1 MAPNRPS
8 SMVHRQWLPS
18 NRASLLGLFLT
29 LSSAL
34 IEAGELE
41 ATVLLTPQLASR
53 ISFETVGMTPYGEV
67 IRLPG
72 RVTLDEHRVARIGPS
87 ISGRVVEVRAFTGR
101 QVKKGDVLAV
111 LNSTELSHA
120 QADYLKAETQIGLQ
134 RLTAERARRLY
145 REGIIS
151 EVTLREREAAFEEAQ
166 VEIHA
171 LADQLGVMGM
181 TRDTI
186 HKLQHHGHIDSTTR
200 LSTTISGTVIE
211 RKISV
216 GQIVEISDELF
227 TVADLS
233 SVWIAAEA
241 PELDAHLV
249 LVGSRVEA
257 RIPALP
263 NERFVG
269 QIVFVADTVKPET
282 RTVTVR
288 MEVDNSHRRLKP
300 EMLADMMI
308 TRTSESALTIPA
320 QAVLRVGDHDQV
332 FVQDAKDRVALRPVR
347 LGETRAGRRQVLE
360 GLVAGDVIVV
370 DGAFHLNNV
379 RTLKD
384 LE

>member
-1 MAPNRPS
+1 MVPMSPLPMAQR
-8 SMVHRQWLPS
+8 HRRGLK
-18 NRASLLGLFLT
+18 RAGLLGLYLAL
-29 LSSAL
+29 LSSFV
-34 IEAGELE
+34 EAGDTE
-41 ATVLLTPQLASR
+41 ATVELSPQLLSR
-53 ISFETVGMTPYGEV
+53 ISFEKVAMTPYGEV

-101 QVKKGDVLAV
+101 QVNKGDVLAV

-151 EVTLREREAAFEEAQ
+151 EVTLREREAAFDEAE

-171 LADQLGVMGM
+171 LADQLAVMGM
-181 TRDTI
+181 SPDAI
-186 HKLQHHGHIDSTTR
+186 QKLQQHGHIDSTTR
-200 LSTTISGTVIE
+200 LTSTISGTVIE

-233 SVWIAAEA
+233 SVWVAAEA
-241 PELDAHLV
+241 PELDAYLV
-249 LVGSRVEA
+249 QVGSRVEA

-263 NERFVG
+263 HEHFVG
-269 QIVFVADTVKPET
+269 QIVFVADIVKPET

-332 FVQDAKDRVALRPVR
+332 FVQEALDRVALRPVR

-360 GLVAGDVIVV
+360 GLIAGDVIVV

-384 LE
+384 LQ